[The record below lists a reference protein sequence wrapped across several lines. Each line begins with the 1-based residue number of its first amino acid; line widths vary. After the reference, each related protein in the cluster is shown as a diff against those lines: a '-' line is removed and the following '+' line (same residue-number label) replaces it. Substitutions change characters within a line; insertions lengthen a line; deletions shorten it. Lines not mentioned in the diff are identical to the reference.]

1 MNKNNCFDAA
11 ILGLGVAGAFAL
23 HKINEKHRDAKIIGF
38 DLGRPPQKRRSQL
51 CGWLG
56 SLINGDGKIYLTDTK
71 KVDQIVGS
79 RKAKASS
86 NWITEVFKNV
96 SDFEITKDR
105 ALSLSAEKR
114 VKKNGLKIQ
123 LNNYVQL
130 YPKEIHALSKFISN
144 NLEANKNLTFS
155 FDNEVLAITKTK
167 NNFLIQTQEGE
178 YRAKKVIVAV
188 GRSGW
193 RWAHQLFANFGIV
206 EDNRFAKFGVRIEM
220 PAATL
225 KDFNKSNC
233 TLSKEHLEVGPLCWG
248 GTIIPE
254 DHVDMAISAFRS
266 NEGRWKT
273 DKVSFSF
280 IRDIPTADCG
290 FEQTD
295 RIGKLTFILSN
306 DRIVKERVSTLVN
319 GKSKISIIPEYNWL
333 GQDMQDLS
341 NVIPDLLNKAY
352 FHVPTLV
359 PLPSKINLDNNLST
373 EIEGLYVAGES
384 AGVIGIY
391 AAAQMGSIVGE
402 AICK

>member
-1 MNKNNCFDAA
+1 MSKNGCHDIAV
-11 ILGLGVAGAFAL
+11 LGLGIAGAFAL
-23 HKINEKHRDAKIIGF
+23 HKITEKYKDAKVIGF
-38 DLGRPPQKRRSQL
+38 ELGRPPQKRRSQIS
-51 CGWLG
+51 GWLG
-56 SLINGDGKIYLTDTK
+56 CLINGDGKIYLTDTK
-71 KVDQIVGS
+71 KVDQLVGS
-79 RKAKASS
+79 KKAKTS
-86 NWITEVFKNV
+86 NNWVTEVFRNV
-96 SDFEITKDR
+96 SDFETTKDR
-105 ALSLSAEKR
+105 SPAPAAEKR
-114 VKKNGLKIQ
+114 AKKNGLKIQ

-144 NLEANKNLTFS
+144 KLETNKNLTFS
-155 FDNEVLAITKTK
+155 FDNEVFAVTKTK

-178 YRAKKVIVAV
+178 YKAKKVVIAV

-193 RWAHQLFANFGIV
+193 RWAHQLFTNFGIV

-220 PAATL
+220 PATTL

-233 TLSKEHLEVGPLCWG
+233 TLSKENIEVGPLCWN

-319 GKSKISIIPEYNWL
+319 GKSRISIIPEYNWL

-359 PLPSKINLDNNLST
+359 PLPSKINLDNNLCT
-373 EIEGLYVAGES
+373 EVEGLYVAGES
-384 AGVIGIY
+384 MGVIGIL
-391 AAAQMGSIVGE
+391 AAAISGAIVGD
-402 AICK
+402 AVCK